1 MRRRKYCLVRRG
13 CYKIFAGEGIWS
25 LIGDLEILEKVG
37 DLENKGWRKKSV
49 GGCDPQRNYEQ
60 VSKI

>member
-1 MRRRKYCLVRRG
+1 MFNRRLGNIRKSG
-13 CYKIFAGEGIWS
+13 
-25 LIGDLEILEKVG
+25 GDLV
-37 DLENKGWRKKSV
+37 NKDWRKKSV